1 MAQTEKGGRDRRRA
15 RRYAVNQ
22 PGTLRYA
29 AGSVDC
35 TVMNVSAGGALVE
48 AGATVALQSEVNLI
62 VPQWGRFAATVV
74 RVARESL
81 GLMFTA
87 DLPGTTQV
95 PDPAPG

>member
-1 MAQTEKGGRDRRRA
+1 MTQTEKEGRDRRRA

-22 PGTLRYA
+22 PGTLQHA

-35 TVMNVSAGGALVE
+35 TVRNFSAGGALVE
-48 AGATVALQSEVNLI
+48 AGASLPLRSEVSLI

-81 GLMFTA
+81 GLMFTTN
-87 DLPGTTQV
+87 LPGTTQILE
-95 PDPAPG
+95 PAPG